1 MSMPLAAFF
10 KQMEFN
16 YAAGDYAGVAESF
29 VLPGG
34 LYVENDVIVLKD
46 REGLEAMLRD
56 QCRRNRKL
64 GVCRAKSHIVKQSM
78 NRAHN
83 YSVWIRWDHFDANDK
98 YLNSFEA
105 RYICC
110 DDTRG
115 VPRIQVI
122 ELLSIPACYAAEELR
137 QMSEHKRRLM

>member
-16 YAAGDYAGVAESF
+16 YAAGDYASVAEAF

-34 LYVENDVIVLKD
+34 LYIDNEVIVLKD

-64 GVCRAKSHIVKQSM
+64 GVCRARSQIVKQSES
-78 NRAHN
+78 RANN
-83 YSVWIRWDHFDANDK
+83 YSVWIRWDHFDAQNEH
-98 YLNSFEA
+98 LNSFEA
-105 RYICC
+105 RYFCR
-110 DDTRG
+110 DDARG
-115 VPRIQVI
+115 VPQIQVI
-122 ELLSIPACYAAEELR
+122 ELLSIPACYEQEELLM
-137 QMSEHKRRLM
+137 MSDHKRRLI